1 MLYKRGHFIESANSF
16 FIIEISSNAESALII
31 AAYDIQT
38 GSSLLMQQKP
48 DQARKTLVQFNGDLK
63 QVAEAVQVCE
73 DGRSLKLVKGPKRD
87 RQRALF
93 SQDASMAH
101 TMNKT
106 TPTHMGAFLDS
117 P

>member
-1 MLYKRGHFIESANSF
+1 
-16 FIIEISSNAESALII
+16 
-31 AAYDIQT
+31 
-38 GSSLLMQQKP
+38 MQQKP

-63 QVAEAVQVCE
+63 QVAEAIQVCE

-117 P
+117 PQRNSVPFSSGNMVGTANSQAV